1 MPGAPNQTQR
11 RSAHIRYA
19 NWGWSGYACGTSH
32 LQRSHR
38 SIAWNWS
45 MGQWPMRVR
54 IVQEVL
60 ALMRVADYLA
70 AADPSALQPPGFI
83 DFLPAR
89 IIAAFDHLPQGA
101 HPLVISTKHQ
111 TIICPLIRH
120 LTPFRKSD
128 YFLGSMPVDV
138 DDLAFWKRKDALP
151 DLVIHLT
158 SLTVPTKYNDSEIS
172 RPACNGKMEEGLAA
186 TASGIFGST
195 CQLVTCGSFGL
206 VWTRLINGL
215 VQSGSLPRKQ
225 ATADRNRSRTNPDI
239 EGTKPDHL
247 GPVFCGPWTAFKLIQ
262 TGLFA

>member
-11 RSAHIRYA
+11 RSARIRYA

-38 SIAWNWS
+38 SIAWNWN

-60 ALMRVADYLA
+60 ALMR
-70 AADPSALQPPGFI
+70 DPSALQPPGFI

-89 IIAAFDHLPQGA
+89 IIGAFDHLPQGA

-111 TIICPLIRH
+111 TIICPSIRH

-128 YFLGSMPVDV
+128 YLLGSTPVDV
-138 DDLAFWKRKDALP
+138 DDLAFWKRKDALTSRVALDIQ
-151 DLVIHLT
+151 DLVIHLI
-158 SLTVPTKYNDSEIS
+158 SLTGPTKYNDSEIS

-186 TASGIFGST
+186 TASGVRYY
-195 CQLVTCGSFGL
+195 L
-206 VWTRLINGL
+206 
-215 VQSGSLPRKQ
+215 
-225 ATADRNRSRTNPDI
+225 
-239 EGTKPDHL
+239 
-247 GPVFCGPWTAFKLIQ
+247 
-262 TGLFA
+262 